1 MPGGRKAKKAKHR
14 NISGLKNQSKSF
26 PSQSDSTPHPTPPR
40 SEAPSPDLSEVE
52 DELETKNEY
61 ELLNYFDR
69 GWCKYRYREHPKA
82 NFAAAKERA
91 LQVLDACP
99 VEVIR
104 RFINRSGR
112 FLEAYRSGLTGKAAA
127 WAVKK
132 QKQHRVVSERAMVAM
147 ENVNTHILQT

>member
-1 MPGGRKAKKAKHR
+1 MQGDHQKRKNIPQPLTCPEDEKQKKANHR
-14 NISGLKNQSKSF
+14 YISGLKNQSRSF

-104 RFINRSGR
+104 QFINRSGR
-112 FLEAYRSGLTGKAAA
+112 TVSGSLSVWSHAG
-127 WAVKK
+127 
-132 QKQHRVVSERAMVAM
+132 
-147 ENVNTHILQT
+147 

>member
-1 MPGGRKAKKAKHR
+1 MIETLIKGAGHKCIFLPKFHCELNLIEMVSKHLL
-14 NISGLKNQSKSF
+14 NLTNFSDQFI
-26 PSQSDSTPHPTPPR
+26 PSQ
-40 SEAPSPDLSEVE
+40 
-52 DELETKNEY
+52 Y
-61 ELLNYFDR
+61 W
-69 GWCKYRYREHPKA
+69 GWCKYRYREYPKA

-91 LQVLDACP
+91 LQVLDTCP

-132 QKQHRVVSERAMVAM
+132 QKHRAVSERAMVAM
-147 ENVNTHILQT
+147 ENVNTPI